1 MNRGPR
7 TRTDRIDYVGI
18 PPLVM
23 VRIAVRALFAVL
35 VIFSTGSAHAQDSAP
50 TDSAS
55 ISGGRQLFLAKC
67 AACHGPNGK
76 AEVEAMANAA
86 DLTRPQ
92 FFTRGSSDTQIF
104 NSIANGVGNGM
115 PPFRSELADAD
126 IWKIIA
132 FIHSIAARAPAKSAP

>member
-1 MNRGPR
+1 VLKLHIVVRAM
-7 TRTDRIDYVGI
+7 
-18 PPLVM
+18 LAVM
-23 VRIAVRALFAVL
+23 VILCAGMA
-35 VIFSTGSAHAQDSAP
+35 GAQDSAP
-50 TDSAS
+50 TDKAS
-55 ISGGRQLFLAKC
+55 VGGGRQLFLAKC

-92 FFTRGSSDTQIF
+92 FFTCGSGDTQIF

-115 PPFRSELADAD
+115 PPFKRELTDPD

-132 FIHSIAARAPAKSAP
+132 FIRSIAARAPATAAP